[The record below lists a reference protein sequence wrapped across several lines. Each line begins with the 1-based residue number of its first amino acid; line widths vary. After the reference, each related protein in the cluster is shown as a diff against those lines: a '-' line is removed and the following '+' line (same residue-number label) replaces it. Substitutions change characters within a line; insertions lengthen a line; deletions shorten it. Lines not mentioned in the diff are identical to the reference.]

1 MTKGASQV
9 SIGMVDIKCL
19 TDNELQ
25 QQLINHG
32 YNPGPI
38 IPSTRQVYED
48 KLQELITQHKAKKKS
63 EELNK
68 DLECVGDKENLD
80 DHILERAITTSS
92 RRSKQC
98 KKDSCA
104 LEKPAKQKSFEL
116 QQCASPLL
124 QRGRKLS
131 SDYTSDG
138 DVDIFYADP
147 CSHTGIRITI
157 RRPLNTKTED
167 PQRQK
172 MLEDMKT
179 VEKKV
184 GVISIAFIITVLLIF
199 AFIIFV
205 YLTMEKKVAG

>member
-147 CSHTGIRITI
+147 CSHTGIRLTDGIKDNPLSNRKGGMQELAPRIQHTSQRRTRMPKLASLPFRLHTKYWI
-157 RRPLNTKTED
+157 RE
-167 PQRQK
+167 
-172 MLEDMKT
+172 
-179 VEKKV
+179 
-184 GVISIAFIITVLLIF
+184 GVP
-199 AFIIFV
+199 
-205 YLTMEKKVAG
+205 